1 MKKTLLALALTVATM
16 PSFNASADGALTELW
31 QYQTTELNADY
42 DFEAPDWSSTDAI
55 KAKPCA
61 RFATAADGKFY
72 TINMKTMSIAEVT
85 ENGWRDLYRLPKPE
99 NPEDYYGTAISM
111 DEVGNFLIGHYFT
124 NAPKSS
130 LVWSIYSP
138 ATGEITTFTLEDN
151 ATPDLNNPRNTQI
164 GRIDC
169 VGRVLGDL
177 TSEAQFFIAPQY
189 DAIPHTIANDVRA
202 VSVLFED
209 GETIITSNFY
219 PIYNAT
225 IKEVMPQGVV
235 QPREHTYEEFC
246 NKHELE
252 QAGFILYAK
261 PNGDLP
267 NVAGFDD
274 KGIFDWS
281 IYNAP
286 FRKVVNTNASGFDLF
301 EINGETYYAVNYSED
316 PNETNTRGMYVG
328 IVNSD
333 GDIVASWQSD
343 QYASNNGF
351 STIIAEPLDNG
362 TANIYIYNSASDDA
376 KNSRPGRIGAAMLN
390 FNPSA
395 VTDTPELS
403 YNPSFENAIEIS
415 TPEELKNLTSLLTAG
430 ENCVVLTADLDMT
443 DIEFKPLLSEGNSYV
458 LHFDGRGHV
467 IRNLKIVEG
476 NASLFGSLTG
486 SVRNL
491 GLENIDY
498 NKLWYCVGGIAGQA
512 SKAVID
518 NCYTTGQVVG
528 AAVGGIIGAT
538 SGEVVITNCYTL
550 TDVNDETG
558 EAGPDAGY
566 AGGFIGRAD
575 SKVTIRNSF
584 AKQYVSSKGGYA
596 SGIVTVRK
604 GKKVNLENV
613 VAWNYNI
620 NGGSSA
626 EAIYTLSAG
635 KAEVSM
641 TNVYVSDETYIND
654 EPAKDG
660 KSEAVLSSM
669 IHSWEAFHSTE
680 EVDGTP
686 VLKWQ
691 IEGVGGINDIIVDEA
706 IENAP
711 AVYYNLQ
718 GVKVNNPANG
728 VYIVRRGNKVA
739 KEFVK

>member
-1 MKKTLLALALTVATM
+1 MKKTLLTLALAVATM
-16 PSFNASADGALTELW
+16 PSFNAYADGALTELW

-55 KAKPCA
+55 KAASCA

-111 DEVGNFLIGHYFT
+111 DEAGNFLIGHYFT

-138 ATGEITTFTLEDN
+138 STGEITTFELEDN
-151 ATPDLNNPRNTQI
+151 AVTDGFGNTAI

-189 DAIPHTIANDVRA
+189 DAIPHVIASDVRA
-202 VSVLFED
+202 VNIFND
-209 GETIITSNFY
+209 GDDFIVTSNFY
-219 PIYNAT
+219 SVYNKT
-225 IKEVMPQGVV
+225 MKETMQQAIA
-235 QPREHTYEEFC
+235 QPRDRTYDAFR
-246 NKHELE
+246 NRSELE
-252 QAGFILYAK
+252 QDGFVSYAK
-261 PNGDLP
+261 PAKDQP
-267 NVAGFDD
+267 TITGFVN
-274 KGIFDWS
+274 GIFDWILYS
-281 IYNAP
+281 SP
-286 FRKVVNTNASGFDLF
+286 LCKVPNTAASGFDLF
-301 EINGETYYAVNYSED
+301 DINGETYYAVNYSED

-376 KNSRPGRIGAAMLN
+376 KNSRPARICAAMLN

-498 NKLWYCVGGIAGQA
+498 NKTWYCVGGIAGQA

-518 NCYTTGQVVG
+518 NCYTTGQVAG

-538 SGEVVITNCYTL
+538 MGEVVITNCYTL
-550 TDVNDETG
+550 ADVNDETG
-558 EAGPDAGY
+558 DAATH
-566 AGGFIGRAD
+566 AGGIIGRAD

-584 AKQYVSSKGGYA
+584 AKQFVSSKGGYA

-604 GKKVNLENV
+604 GKKINLENV

-669 IHSWEAFHSTE
+669 IHGWEAFHSTE